1 MLGGRQ
7 VLDVSDIEDFQ
18 ETFNKDDVDENA
30 AQTQAFVEKMRGKS
44 FAFEAPAGTGKTF
57 IGKAIVE
64 DDWTEHKRMQNT
76 TFDSDEE
83 EQKARGERYLFVA
96 PTNQAKNLLDDKAM
110 TFDHLQGRLRD
121 PRRLTRWAKSL
132 RVVYADEVS
141 MMQAEHWEVLNVLKR

>member
-1 MLGGRQ
+1 M
-7 VLDVSDIEDFQ
+7 
-18 ETFNKDDVDENA
+18 DE
-30 AQTQAFVEKMRGKS
+30 Q
-44 FAFEAPAGTGKTF
+44 
-57 IGKAIVE
+57 
-64 DDWTEHKRMQNT
+64 
-76 TFDSDEE
+76 

-141 MMQAEHWEVLNVLKR
+141 MMQAEHWEVLNVLKRKFPTLRFILAGDWMQHDPVGYDGPSF